1 MQMFAIPCLRLA
13 THSFG
18 EEDPLQHTNQPT
30 SHPLNAHEGC
40 AAEAEQA
47 GVAAAAAA
55 AEHQPQ

>member
-1 MQMFAIPCLRLA
+1 MSSSRNPFIWGGGP
-13 THSFG
+13 T
-18 EEDPLQHTNQPT
+18 PHTNQPT